1 MKHIRTF
8 FTMLMTV
15 MLLLVSVSVWAM
27 PPEDGIYEKKDGNG
41 NVTARMFVIT
51 LSGKAVK
58 APNEMTMETSGGAPI
73 IALQALDSEGNITEE
88 LATCYSWKTDT
99 AGAGETGIR
108 LRGETLQNAMKQYSK
123 FTPEIFSTAFG
134 QQVEFG
140 FVDEGKGKAYHCSDA
155 LDGEYVKNP
164 GATRYY
170 PLSALLYAYEKAFNF
185 NAFYNSNNTPANT
198 YARADEQEGEPW
210 HGDYYVLN
218 VSSPK
223 QKDMW
228 TVTAERNLH
237 IVMENHNRDY
247 RFLFVKN
254 NYHGDP
260 SFVGITWG
268 AFTGSAMT
276 STNALYLH
284 RHVTLN
290 APAMLENPNAFIRL
304 MDFYSGEGPNAITT
318 NAMAVLLEE
327 NGELLE
333 LGKADVADNGSIRFF
348 KMMGRASIKGEGV
361 RIRQAPNT
369 NCAILGEKDTG
380 YPLQVLG
387 FVQETGDAYMAFKW
401 AKVRLDD
408 GTTGYVSGQ
417 FVQGVDT
424 PYN

>member
-8 FTMLMTV
+8 FTLLMAV
-15 MLLLVSVSVWAM
+15 MLLLVSVSAWAM

-51 LSGKAVK
+51 LDGKAMK
-58 APNEMTMETSGGAPI
+58 APNEMTMKTSGGAPI
-73 IALQALDSEGNITEE
+73 IALQALDGEGNVTEE
-88 LATCYSWKTDT
+88 LATCYSWKTHT

-123 FTPEIFSTAFG
+123 FTPEIFSTAFS

-140 FVDEGKGKAYHCSDA
+140 FAEEGKANAYHCSDA
-155 LDGEYVKNP
+155 LNGEYVKNP
-164 GATRYY
+164 AATKYY

-185 NAFYNSNNTPANT
+185 NVFYNSNNTSANT
-198 YARADEQEGEPW
+198 YARADEQEGNPW

-218 VSSPK
+218 VSNPAK
-223 QKDMW
+223 QDMW
-228 TVTAERNLH
+228 TVTADRQFH
-237 IVMENHNRDY
+237 IVMENHDRDH
-247 RFLFVKN
+247 RFLFVKKD
-254 NYHGDP
+254 YHGDP
-260 SFVGITWG
+260 SWVGITWG

-284 RHVTLN
+284 RHMAVH
-290 APAMLENPNAFIRL
+290 APEMLENPNTFIRL

-327 NGELLE
+327 NGELME
-333 LGKADVADNGSIRFF
+333 LGKADIADNGSIRFF
-348 KMMGRASIKGEGV
+348 KMMGRAEIKGEGV

-369 NCAILGEKDTG
+369 NSAILGEKDTG
-380 YPLQVLG
+380 YPLKVLG

-401 AKVRLDD
+401 AKVQLDD

-417 FVQGVDT
+417 FIRGVDT

>member
-15 MLLLVSVSVWAM
+15 MLLLVSVSAWAM
-27 PPEDGIYEKKDGNG
+27 PPEDGIYEKKDGSG
-41 NVTARMFVIT
+41 NVTARLFIIT
-51 LSGKAVK
+51 LSGRAAK
-58 APNEMTMETSGGAPI
+58 APNEMSMETSGGAPI
-73 IALQALDSEGNITEE
+73 IALQALDGEGNVTEE
-88 LATCYSWKTDT
+88 LATCYSWKTHT

-134 QQVEFG
+134 QQVDFG
-140 FVDEGKGKAYHCSDA
+140 FVNEGKGSVYNCSDA
-155 LDGEYVKNP
+155 LNGEYVKNAN
-164 GATRYY
+164 ATNQY

-185 NAFYNSNNTPANT
+185 NAFYNSNNTPNT
-198 YARADEQEGEPW
+198 YARADEQERGDW

-218 VSSPK
+218 VSSPGK
-223 QKDMW
+223 QNMW
-228 TVTAERNLH
+228 TVTAEKNFH
-237 IVMENHNRDY
+237 IVMENHDRDH

-254 NYHGDP
+254 DYHGEP
-260 SFVGITWG
+260 SWVGITWS

-284 RHVTLN
+284 RHITLN
-290 APAMLENPNAFIRL
+290 APEMLENPDTFIRL
-304 MDFYSGEGPNAITT
+304 TDFYTGEGPNALTT

-327 NGELLE
+327 KGELMK
-333 LGKADVADNGSIRFF
+333 LGKADVGDNGSIRFF

-380 YPLQVLG
+380 YPLTVLG
-387 FVQETGDAYMAFKW
+387 FVKETGDQYGFAKW
-401 AKVRLDD
+401 AKVKLDD

-417 FVQGVDT
+417 FIQGVDT